1 MDTII
6 GQIHHLLIKNRK
18 NIAVAESCTGG
29 LLSNLLTQ
37 TPGSSQY
44 VILGIVAYSNQSKQ
58 GLLKIPTSLI
68 AKKGAVS
75 KEVAL
80 KMAESVR
87 TLAKTD
93 FGIAVTGIAGPTG
106 GTKEKPQGTVFIALS
121 GKNKKLCRK
130 FYFKGNRSTIRRKT
144 ALKALELCAHL
155 LPLSYRKKS

>member
-1 MDTII
+1 MDYII
-6 GQIHHLLIKNRK
+6 GQIHHLLIRNRK

-106 GTKEKPQGTVFIALS
+106 GT
-121 GKNKKLCRK
+121 
-130 FYFKGNRSTIRRKT
+130 
-144 ALKALELCAHL
+144 
-155 LPLSYRKKS
+155 